1 MLVAQL
7 IQKTYRSSEADC
19 KDCPLRAACCGEVT
33 KFKKLDDSIDKPYY
47 DRMHQKLTAKP
58 GYAKRIVKIRSRT
71 VEPVLG
77 TLINFMNMK
86 RLNSRGMSSANKHVL
101 LSALSYNLKKLMKFS
116 RPKVKAISN
125 ALHKVSLAGGE
136 LCLFYSL

>member
-1 MLVAQL
+1 MLRKV
-7 IQKTYRSSEADC
+7 S
-19 KDCPLRAACCGEVT
+19 

-58 GYAKRIVKIRSRT
+58 AYAKKLSRIRSRT

-86 RLNSRGMSSANKHVL
+86 RLNSRGMASANKHVL
-101 LSALSYNLKKLMKFS
+101 LSALSYNLKKLMKFT
-116 RPKVKAISN
+116 RPKAKTVSN
-125 ALHKVSLAGGE
+125 ALQKPTLKGREFLYFLSEAFKGYTLHFKLSKIGFTKTAL
-136 LCLFYSL
+136 